1 MPFYPSYRR
10 LSLSYCAVIAALL
23 LGSSCAQA
31 DFAIPGFELVHTVPV
46 GSDLQTPDLRAP
58 GEVWRELFDGARQ
71 RIDIE
76 QFYVADH
83 AGSVMDKVLES
94 LTAAGQRGV
103 KIRFLL
109 EEKGLKLSDPQTLE
123 RLRAIPNLTL
133 RVLPYAKLTG

>member
-1 MPFYPSYRR
+1 
-10 LSLSYCAVIAALL
+10 
-23 LGSSCAQA
+23 
-31 DFAIPGFELVHTVPV
+31 
-46 GSDLQTPDLRAP
+46 
-58 GEVWRELFDGARQ
+58 RQ

-103 KIRFLL
+103 RIRFLL

-133 RVLPYAKLTG
+133 RVLPYAKLTGSGIIHAKFLVVDGRQAFIGS